1 MNIVILA
8 AGQGKRMKSALPKV
22 LQTLAGK
29 PLLQHVLT
37 TALSLQG
44 KQAKNGPVVVVGH
57 GAADVKTFLASASKE
72 DTNFGK
78 VVTALQAE
86 QKGTGHALL
95 QALPKLDVQEPTLV
109 LYGDVP
115 LTTKKTLSKLAKLAD
130 GVRGGNCALAL
141 LTQNLSNPTGYGRIL
156 RDADGSVKA
165 IVEEKDATLT
175 QKAIQ
180 EINTGIMVL
189 PTNSLKKWLKA
200 LRASNAQ
207 GEYYLTDVIAMAVK
221 DGVPIRTTQADDEFE
236 TVGVNSRDQLAAL
249 ERAHQLNIANQL
261 MDAGVS
267 LADPARI
274 DVRGTLECGT
284 DVSID
289 VGCIFEGCV
298 TLDAGTKIGPFCVIR
313 NSVIGKGVSIHAFS
327 HVDGAKVGSQSI
339 IGPYARL
346 RPGADLSNDVHIGN
360 FVEVKNS
367 KIAANSKANHL
378 AYVGDSIVGS
388 RVNIGAGTI
397 TCNYDGVNKHQTII
411 EDDVFIGSDTQLV
424 APVRVGRGATLGAGT
439 TLTKDAPANLLT
451 ISRVRQVSLR
461 WQRPVKQE
469 NKSVL
474 KKVSAKKVPVKKV
487 VAKKSAPKK
496 TVAKK
501 VAKKVVKTPAKD
513 KK

>member
-1 MNIVILA
+1 
-8 AGQGKRMKSALPKV
+8 MKSALPKV

-29 PLLQHVLT
+29 PLLQHVLV
-37 TALSLQG
+37 TALSLQN
-44 KQAKNGPVVVVGH
+44 KQTKTGPIVVVGH
-57 GAADVKTFLASASKE
+57 GAIDVKEFLTNASRVDAS
-72 DTNFGK
+72 FSK
-78 VVTALQAE
+78 VSTALQAE

-115 LTTKKTLSKLAKLAD
+115 LTSKKTLSKLAKLAD
-130 GVRGGNCALAL
+130 GVRGQDSALAL
-141 LTQNLSNPTGYGRIL
+141 LTQNLANPTGYGRIV
-156 RDADGSVKA
+156 RDADGSVQE
-165 IVEEKDATLT
+165 IVEEKDATPA

-189 PTNSLKKWLKA
+189 PTNALKKWLKA

-236 TVGVNSRDQLAAL
+236 TVGVNSRDQLASL
-249 ERAHQLNIANQL
+249 ERIHQLKIANQL

-284 DVSID
+284 DVFID
-289 VGCIFEGCV
+289 VGCVFEGCV
-298 TLDAGTKIGPFCVIR
+298 TLAAGTTIGPYCVIR
-313 NSVIGKGVSIHAFS
+313 NSVIGKGVAVNAYS
-327 HVDGAKVGSQSI
+327 HIDGAKVGNQSV

-439 TLTKDAPANLLT
+439 TLTKDAPANQLT
-451 ISRVRQVSLR
+451 VSRARQVSLQ
-461 WQRPVKQE
+461 WKRPAKQE
-469 NKSVL
+469 
-474 KKVSAKKVPVKKV
+474 KKPETKKV
-487 VAKKSAPKK
+487 VSKKVA
-496 TVAKK
+496 AKK
-501 VAKKVVKTPAKD
+501 VAIKKTAKG

>member
-29 PLLQHVLT
+29 PLLQHVLN
-37 TALSLQG
+37 TALGLQG
-44 KQAKNGPVVVVGH
+44 KNTKTGPIVVVGH
-57 GAADVKTFLASASKE
+57 GAADVKQFLQITGE
-72 DTNFGK
+72 QDPRFNK
-78 VVTALQAE
+78 VSTVLQAE

-95 QALPKLDVQEPTLV
+95 QALPQLDLKEPTLV

-115 LTTKKTLSKLAKLAD
+115 LTSKKTLSALARLAD
-130 GVRGGNCALAL
+130 GVRGQDSALAL
-141 LTQNLSNPTGYGRIL
+141 LTQHLSNPTGYGRIV
-156 RDADGSVKA
+156 RDTDGSVKA
-165 IVEEKDATLT
+165 IIEEKDATPE
-175 QKAIQ
+175 QKRIQ

-221 DGVPIRTTQADDEFE
+221 DSVPIRTSQADAEYE
-236 TVGVNSRDQLAAL
+236 IVGVNSRDQLAAL
-249 ERAHQLNIANQL
+249 ERVHQLNQANVL

-274 DVRGTLECGT
+274 DIRGTLECGS
-284 DVSID
+284 DVFID
-289 VGCIFEGCV
+289 VGCVFEGCV
-298 TLDAGTKIGPFCVIR
+298 TLAAGTKVGPYCIIR
-313 NSVIGKGVSIHAFS
+313 NSVIGKGVTIHPYS
-327 HVDGAKVGSQSI
+327 HIDGAKVGASSL

-346 RPGADLSNDVHIGN
+346 RPGADLANDVHIGN

-378 AYVGDSIVGS
+378 AYVGDSIVGA

-439 TLTKDAPANLLT
+439 TLTKDAPPNQLT
-451 ISRVRQVSLR
+451 VSRAKQISLQ
-461 WQRPVKQE
+461 WQRPVKKVATQ
-469 NKSVL
+469 KSV
-474 KKVSAKKVPVKKV
+474 KVKK
-487 VAKKSAPKK
+487 
-496 TVAKK
+496 
-501 VAKKVVKTPAKD
+501 
-513 KK
+513 

>member
-37 TALSLQG
+37 TALFLQG
-44 KQAKNGPVVVVGH
+44 KQAKTGPIVVVGH
-57 GAADVKTFLASASKE
+57 GAADVKEFIANASQE
-72 DTNFGK
+72 DPSFGK
-78 VVTALQAE
+78 VATVLQAE

-115 LTTKKTLSKLAKLAD
+115 LTSKKTLAKLAKLAD
-130 GVRGGNCALAL
+130 GVRGQDSALAL
-141 LTQNLSNPTGYGRIL
+141 LTQDLTNPTGYGRIV
-156 RDADGSVKA
+156 RDAEGSVRE
-165 IVEEKDATLT
+165 IVEEKDATPA
-175 QKAIQ
+175 QKAIK

-189 PTNSLKKWLKA
+189 PTNALKRWLKA
-200 LRASNAQ
+200 LRSSNSQ

-221 DGVPIRTTQADDEFE
+221 DGVPIRTTQADYEFE
-236 TVGVNSRDQLAAL
+236 TIGVNSRDQLASL
-249 ERAHQLNIANQL
+249 ERTHQLNIANQL

-284 DVSID
+284 DVFID
-289 VGCIFEGCV
+289 VGCVFEGCV
-298 TLDAGTKIGPFCVIR
+298 TLAVGTKIGPYCVIR
-313 NSVIGKGVSIHAFS
+313 NSVIGKNVSINAFS
-327 HVDGAKVGSQSI
+327 HLDGAKVGNHSVV
-339 IGPYARL
+339 GPYARL
-346 RPGADLSNDVHIGN
+346 RPGADLANDVHIGN

-411 EDDVFIGSDTQLV
+411 EDDAFIGSDTQLV

-439 TLTKDAPANLLT
+439 TLTKDAPPNQLT
-451 ISRVRQVSLR
+451 VSRAKQISIP
-461 WQRPVKQE
+461 WQRPVKQG
-469 NKSVL
+469 
-474 KKVSAKKVPVKKV
+474 KKVAAKKTATKKA
-487 VAKKSAPKK
+487 VAKKAAKGKK
-496 TVAKK
+496 
-501 VAKKVVKTPAKD
+501 
-513 KK
+513 

>member
-37 TALSLQG
+37 TALFLQG
-44 KQAKNGPVVVVGH
+44 KQVKTGPIVVVGH
-57 GAADVKTFLASASKE
+57 GAADVKEFIANASQE
-72 DTNFGK
+72 DPSFGK
-78 VVTALQAE
+78 VATVLQAE

-115 LTTKKTLSKLAKLAD
+115 LTSKKTLAKLAKLAD
-130 GVRGGNCALAL
+130 GVRGQDSALAL
-141 LTQNLSNPTGYGRIL
+141 LTQDLTNPTGYGRIV
-156 RDADGSVKA
+156 RDADGSVRE
-165 IVEEKDATLT
+165 IVEEKDATPA
-175 QKAIQ
+175 QKAIK

-189 PTNSLKKWLKA
+189 PTNALKRWLKA
-200 LRASNAQ
+200 LRSSNSQ

-221 DGVPIRTTQADDEFE
+221 DGVPIRTTQADYEFE
-236 TVGVNSRDQLAAL
+236 TIGVNSRDQLASL
-249 ERAHQLNIANQL
+249 ERTHQLNIANQL

-284 DVSID
+284 DVFID
-289 VGCIFEGCV
+289 VGCVFEGCV
-298 TLDAGTKIGPFCVIR
+298 TLAVGTKIGPYCVIR
-313 NSVIGKGVSIHAFS
+313 NSVIGKNVSINAFS
-327 HVDGAKVGSQSI
+327 HLDGAKVGNHSVV
-339 IGPYARL
+339 GPYARL
-346 RPGADLSNDVHIGN
+346 RPGADLANDVHIGN

-411 EDDVFIGSDTQLV
+411 EDDAFIGSDTQLV

-439 TLTKDAPANLLT
+439 TLTKDAPPNQLT
-451 ISRVRQVSLR
+451 VSRAKQISIP

-469 NKSVL
+469 
-474 KKVSAKKVPVKKV
+474 KKVAAKKTATKKA
-487 VAKKSAPKK
+487 VAKKAAKGKK
-496 TVAKK
+496 
-501 VAKKVVKTPAKD
+501 
-513 KK
+513 

>member
-1 MNIVILA
+1 
-8 AGQGKRMKSALPKV
+8 MKSALPKV
-22 LQTLAGK
+22 LQNLAGK
-29 PLLQHVLT
+29 PLLQHVLS
-37 TALSLQG
+37 TALALQD
-44 KQAKNGPVVVVGH
+44 KKAKTGPVVVVGH
-57 GAADVKTFLASASKE
+57 GAADVKSFLLNASKE
-72 DTNFGK
+72 NPSFGK

-115 LTTKKTLSKLAKLAD
+115 LTTKKTLAKLAKLAD
-130 GVRGGNCALAL
+130 GVRGQDSALAL
-141 LTQNLSNPTGYGRIL
+141 LTQNLSNPTGYGRIV
-156 RDADGSVKA
+156 RDADGSVKE
-165 IVEEKDATLT
+165 IVEEKDATPA
-175 QKAIQ
+175 QKQIQ

-221 DGVPIRTTQADDEFE
+221 DDVPIRTTQADDEFE

-249 ERAHQLNIANQL
+249 ERVHQLNIANQL

-289 VGCIFEGCV
+289 VGCVFEGCV
-298 TLDAGTKIGPFCVIR
+298 TLDAGTKIGPYCVIR
-313 NSVIGKGVSIHAFS
+313 NSTIGKGAVIHAYS
-327 HVDGAKVGSQSI
+327 HLDGAKVGNQSL

-397 TCNYDGVNKHQTII
+397 TCNYDGFNKHQTII

-439 TLTKDAPANLLT
+439 TLTKDAPANQLT
-451 ISRVRQVSLR
+451 ISRAKQISLQ

-469 NKSVL
+469 
-474 KKVSAKKVPVKKV
+474 
-487 VAKKSAPKK
+487 KKSAIKK
-496 TVAKK
+496 PIAKK
-501 VAKKVVKTPAKD
+501 VATKKIATKKSANKTTKKVVKKMV
-513 KK
+513 KKTVKGKK

>member
-8 AGQGKRMKSALPKV
+8 AGQGKRMQSALPKV

-29 PLLQHVLT
+29 PLLQHVLN
-37 TALSLQG
+37 TALGLQG
-44 KQAKNGPVVVVGH
+44 KTTKNGPIVVVGH
-57 GAADVKTFLASASKE
+57 GASDVKKFLQVASEQDPSFSKVS
-72 DTNFGK
+72 T
-78 VVTALQAE
+78 VLQAE

-95 QALPKLDVQEPTLV
+95 QALPQLDLKEPTLV

-115 LTTKKTLSKLAKLAD
+115 LTSIKTLSALARLAD
-130 GVRGGNCALAL
+130 GVRGQDSALAL
-141 LTQNLSNPTGYGRIL
+141 LTQHLSNPTGYGRIV
-156 RDADGSVKA
+156 RDTDGLVKA
-165 IVEEKDATLT
+165 IIEEKDAAPE
-175 QKAIQ
+175 QKRIQ

-200 LRASNAQ
+200 LSASNAQ

-221 DGVPIRTTQADDEFE
+221 DNVPIRTAQANAEYE
-236 TVGVNSRDQLAAL
+236 TVGINSRDQLAAL
-249 ERAHQLNIANQL
+249 ERVHQLNQAKVL

-274 DVRGTLECGT
+274 DIRGTLECGI
-284 DVSID
+284 DVFID
-289 VGCIFEGCV
+289 VGCVFEGCV
-298 TLDAGTKIGPFCVIR
+298 TLAAGTKVGPYCIIR
-313 NSVIGKGVSIHAFS
+313 NSVIGKSVTIHPYS
-327 HVDGAKVGSQSI
+327 HIDGAKVGASSL

-346 RPGADLSNDVHIGN
+346 RPGADLANDVHIGN

-439 TLTKDAPANLLT
+439 TLTKDAPPNQLT
-451 ISRVRQVSLR
+451 VSRAKQISLQ
-461 WQRPVKQE
+461 WQRPE
-469 NKSVL
+469 
-474 KKVSAKKVPVKKV
+474 KKV
-487 VAKKSAPKK
+487 APKK
-496 TVAKK
+496 VATKKSVKAKK
-501 VAKKVVKTPAKD
+501 
-513 KK
+513 

>member
-37 TALSLQG
+37 TALFLQG
-44 KQAKNGPVVVVGH
+44 KQAKTGPIVVVGH
-57 GAADVKTFLASASKE
+57 GAADVKEFIANASQE
-72 DTNFGK
+72 DPSFGK
-78 VVTALQAE
+78 VATVLQAE

-115 LTTKKTLSKLAKLAD
+115 LTSKKTLAKLAKLAD
-130 GVRGGNCALAL
+130 GVRGQDSALAL
-141 LTQNLSNPTGYGRIL
+141 LTQDLANPTGYGRIV
-156 RDADGSVKA
+156 RDAEGSVRE
-165 IVEEKDATLT
+165 IVEEKDATPA
-175 QKAIQ
+175 QKAIK

-189 PTNSLKKWLKA
+189 PTNALKRWLKA
-200 LRASNAQ
+200 LRSSNSQ
-207 GEYYLTDVIAMAVK
+207 SEYYLTDVIAMAVK
-221 DGVPIRTTQADDEFE
+221 DGVPIRTTQADYEFE
-236 TVGVNSRDQLAAL
+236 TIGVNSRDQLASL
-249 ERAHQLNIANQL
+249 ERTHQLNIANQL

-284 DVSID
+284 DVFID
-289 VGCIFEGCV
+289 VGCVFEGCV
-298 TLDAGTKIGPFCVIR
+298 TLAVGTKIGPYCVIR
-313 NSVIGKGVSIHAFS
+313 NSVIGSNVSINAFS
-327 HVDGAKVGSQSI
+327 HLDGAKVGNHSVV
-339 IGPYARL
+339 GPYARL
-346 RPGADLSNDVHIGN
+346 RPGADLANDVHIGN

-439 TLTKDAPANLLT
+439 TLTKDAPPNQLT
-451 ISRVRQVSLR
+451 VSRAKQISIP
-461 WQRPVKQE
+461 WQRPVKQG
-469 NKSVL
+469 
-474 KKVSAKKVPVKKV
+474 KKVAAKKTATKKA
-487 VAKKSAPKK
+487 VAKKAAKGKK
-496 TVAKK
+496 
-501 VAKKVVKTPAKD
+501 
-513 KK
+513 